1 MKKPKTS
8 FWAGV
13 KLFSFL
19 LLAFLGVLALL
30 EISARLL
37 GYAPPKTVADYQES
51 KFVFHPRL
59 LWELKPGW
67 KGYEGKGEVKINS
80 LGFREDE
87 IPSTKPAGE
96 MRILCLG
103 DSVTFGYWVN
113 QNEPWPKVLET
124 MYREHGVQATVINAG
139 VPGYS
144 TFQSLEQWRLK
155 GKALNPDIVIL
166 GYCLN
171 DATERYSTV
180 ASYGGRNV
188 FLGVDTSQA
197 LPPLQRFLRGLALY
211 RYISMKLQQKAKSEE
226 TYSVRRLFEEPLAP
240 PLRGAWEKNSKEII
254 LLKEDV
260 AQEGKKFL
268 LVVFPY
274 FFQLLMKE
282 EGEVHPKRILALC
295 EQNHIECLNLLP
307 VFRAH
312 AEEGLFLDG
321 NHLNPTGH
329 RLVAETIF
337 GILGSQGGGNPLKK
351 VSPSSSAKTFPQ

>member
-1 MKKPKTS
+1 MKKRKTS

-13 KLFSFL
+13 KLFSFF
-19 LLAFLGVLALL
+19 LLAFFGVLALL

-37 GYAPPKTVADYQES
+37 GYTPPKTVRGYQES
-51 KFVFHPRL
+51 KFVFHSRL

-80 LGFREDE
+80 LGFRGDE
-87 IPSTKPAGE
+87 IPSTKPPNE

-103 DSVTFGYWVN
+103 DSVTFGYWVK
-113 QNEPWPKVLET
+113 QDEPWPKVLEII
-124 MYREHGVQATVINAG
+124 YQEHGVQATVINAG

-180 ASYGGRNV
+180 ASYGGKNV

-197 LPPLQRFLRGLALY
+197 LPPLQRVIRSLALY
-211 RYISMKLQQKAKSEE
+211 RYISVKLQQNAKSEE

-240 PLRGAWEKNSKEII
+240 PLKDAWEKNAKEII

-260 AQEGKKFL
+260 TRQGKKFL
-268 LVVFPY
+268 VVVFPY

-295 EQNHIECLNLLP
+295 EQNHIECLDLLP
-307 VFRAH
+307 LFRAH
-312 AEEGLFLDG
+312 QEESLFLDG
-321 NHLNPTGH
+321 NHLNPAGH
-329 RLVAETIF
+329 RLVAEAIF
-337 GILGSQGGGNPLKK
+337 EILGGVGRGNFLERVP
-351 VSPSSSAKTFPQ
+351 PSSHSKTVPQ